1 MKIYDYLNIF
11 AFYMTPFID
20 STMLLDMTKTMWEVK
35 FTFVSLI
42 LEVKSCG
49 NHVGAPLRE
58 DLLKSNFFSISFKLY
73 IQIMFC
79 VFMIMSQ

>member
-11 AFYMTPFID
+11 AFYMTPFIV

-35 FTFVSLI
+35 FTFLSLI

-58 DLLKSNFFSISFKLY
+58 DLLKSNLFSISLSFIFKSC
-73 IQIMFC
+73 F
-79 VFMIMSQ
+79 VFS